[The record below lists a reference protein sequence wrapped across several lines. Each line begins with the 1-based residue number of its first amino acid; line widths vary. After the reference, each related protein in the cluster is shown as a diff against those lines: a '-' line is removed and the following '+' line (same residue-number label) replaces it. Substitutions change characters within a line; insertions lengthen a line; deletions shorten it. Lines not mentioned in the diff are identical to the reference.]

1 MANEPKS
8 NSGEWQMPEP
18 IFRSSEGK
26 TPRAARGIDA
36 ADEIDTLSPDFSEA
50 DTDEIDVDEAD
61 QDEID
66 TETPDPEPSKTP
78 IYEEQPPSR
87 NGVRAVAQTQSGGC
101 AKTVGVIAGTIAF
114 SLIAIVFV
122 IVYFLFFAVPSDS
135 TF

>member
-8 NSGEWQMPEP
+8 NNGDWQMPEP

-26 TPRAARGIDA
+26 TPRSAQDLGI

-50 DTDEIDVDEAD
+50 DTDEIDVDPPH

-66 TETPDPEPSKTP
+66 TETPDPEPEITP
-78 IYEEQPPSR
+78 VYEEQPPSK
-87 NGVRAVAQTQSGGC
+87 NGVRTAAQKQTGGC
-101 AKTVGVIAGTIAF
+101 AKTVGFIAGTIAF
-114 SLIAIVFV
+114 SLLAIVFV